1 MNRRASH
8 RKSPEIDKDI
18 PSYVADQVIS
28 TKYRYYN
35 NTGSTVSVTKEL
47 PICPYGVSYNSNNL
61 ILPFKSVRL
70 KKVKMWCLYNP
81 SVGIADNTI
90 NVTLDTRR
98 LVRPIE
104 WSDTAS
110 FQSNAFIGK
119 KFSKFDPC
127 GQWYTTAI
135 GETNPEIT
143 FQMPKGAVLELT
155 LDYIMSDGANCA
167 VSTGPGGFAFPRI
180 YTNRISTSFDVIG
193 KANLTAITM

>member
-8 RKSPEIDKDI
+8 KKSPEFDKDI
-18 PSYVADQVIS
+18 PSFVADQVIS

-35 NTGSTVSVTKEL
+35 STTGTVSVSKEL
-47 PICPYGVSYNSNNL
+47 PICPYGVAYNSNDL
-61 ILPFKSVRL
+61 VLPFKAVRL

-81 SVGIADNTI
+81 SVGIANNTI
-90 NVTLDTRR
+90 NLTIDTRR

-110 FQSNAFIGK
+110 FQSNAFISK

-127 GQWYTTAI
+127 GQWYITSI

-143 FQMPKGAVLELT
+143 FQMPVGAVLELT
-155 LDYIMSDGANCA
+155 LDYIMSDGHNCA
-167 VSTGPGGFAFPRI
+167 ISAGPGGFTFPRI
-180 YTNRISTSFDVIG
+180 YTNRISASLSVIG
-193 KANLTAITM
+193 KADLTAITM